1 MGNVRMADPV
11 LIQIEIN
18 PESRVKAV
26 RTAHRPD
33 LRKGNWC
40 RFRVQIANEARTT
53 ARLRVESPQAPPQ
66 PGHRDRWMD
75 CRLEQETPLTGAK
88 SEFRTLLLRTNETGW
103 REATLVFD
111 VGQGTQDLGFRAEVS
126 LLFRCI
132 P

>member
-1 MGNVRMADPV
+1 VADPV
-11 LIQIEIN
+11 LIRIEIN

-26 RTAHRPD
+26 RTAHRPV
-33 LRKGNWC
+33 LRKGMWC
-40 RFRVQIANEARTT
+40 RFQIQVANDARTT
-53 ARLRVESPQAPPQ
+53 SRLRVQSPQAPPQ
-66 PGHRDRWMD
+66 PGYRDRWLD

-88 SEFRTLLLRTNETGW
+88 SEVRTLLLRTDETGW
-103 REATLVFD
+103 RDATLLFD